1 MNNQLWRMFR
11 AHTAGTSQI
20 GHTPDPAHLAAFFP
34 HALTVPASNP
44 VLILLSLQSE
54 VAVARGLQKPF

>member
-1 MNNQLWRMFR
+1 MFR
-11 AHTAGTSQI
+11 AHTARTSQI

-44 VLILLSLQSE
+44 ALILLSLQSE
-54 VAVARGLQKPF
+54 VAVTRGLQKPF